1 MATDF
6 TKPAANND
14 RADNLVATKDT
25 LVALAQLLEDLSP
38 TGLALGFKRWSATN
52 KRFERYNGTSWVAI
66 TDEMAQ
72 LVKEPVATVASGAT
86 VDLGA
91 QSGRIVAI
99 TGTTTITSFGTAD
112 DGVLRYVRFSGALT
126 LTHNATSLALPGAAN
141 ITTASGDWLIAE
153 SLGAGNWRVRLYRTA
168 AGMFIVSTPTSDL
181 HAATKKYVDDLK
193 AQSGAYTPTLSAVS
207 GCSGLT
213 AYSCIY
219 QRVGNT
225 VTVSGVLD
233 ATVSATNPQI
243 GITLPIASNFA
254 GVTDLSGVGTVSN
267 ATAGFACKLYGD
279 ATNDR
284 ANLTG
289 YFSVTGV
296 AYSIYFHFSYRVL

>member
-1 MATDF
+1 
-6 TKPAANND
+6 
-14 RADNLVATKDT
+14 
-25 LVALAQLLEDLSP
+25 
-38 TGLALGFKRWSATN
+38 
-52 KRFERYNGTSWVAI
+52 
-66 TDEMAQ
+66 
-72 LVKEPVATVASGAT
+72 VASGAT

-91 QSGRIVAI
+91 QSGRIVTI
-99 TGTTTITSFGTAD
+99 TGTTTITSFGAAD

-168 AGMFIVSTPTSDL
+168 GGMFIVSTPTSDL

-193 AQSGAYTPTLSAVS
+193 AQSGTYTPTLSAVS

-213 AYSCIY
+213 AYDFHYI
-219 QRVGNT
+219 RVGNRIM
-225 VTVSGVLD
+225 VTGVID
-233 ATVSATNPQI
+233 ATVSAANPHI
-243 GITLPIASNFA
+243 GITLPVASAFTA
-254 GVTDLSGVGTVSN
+254 VTNLSGVGTVSN
-267 ATAGFACKLYGD
+267 ATAGFACKVYAD

-296 AYSIYFHFSYRVL
+296 AYSVYFTFAYTVI

>member
-1 MATDF
+1 MPADF
-6 TKPAANND
+6 TKPVANND

-38 TGLALGFKRWSATN
+38 TGLASGFKRWSATN

-168 AGMFIVSTPTSDL
+168 GGMFIVSTPTSDL
-181 HAATKKYVDDLK
+181 HAATKKYVDDLN
-193 AQSGAYTPTLSAVS
+193 ATSGTWTPSVSAVTNVAS
-207 GCSGLT
+207 ST
-213 AYSCIY
+213 AYLCRYS
-219 QRVGNT
+219 RVGNT
-225 VTVSGVLD
+225 VTVSGVVDIDPTAADTGTIFDL
-233 ATVSATNPQI
+233 
-243 GITLPIASNFA
+243 TLPIASAFA
-254 GVTDLSGVGTVSN
+254 AITNANGTFNTASASRGGVIYAN
-267 ATAGFACKLYGD
+267 ATDARLRCSFTPQTASALQLY
-279 ATNDR
+279 
-284 ANLTG
+284 
-289 YFSVTGV
+289 FV
-296 AYSIYFHFSYRVL
+296 AQYVVI